1 MTSPTFVP
9 KFISASEL
17 AREAGCSTNKIT
29 AAVES
34 GLLTPAGRSGNHKSA
49 AMIFMRADLENL
61 LAAIRLGGRAK
72 GSVPTSRPHRCT
84 NAAEVLAKGEAL
96 IRAREESK

>member
-1 MTSPTFVP
+1 MTSP

-49 AMIFMRADLENL
+49 AMIFERADLENL

-72 GSVPTSRPHRCT
+72 GQIANRPPHRCT
-84 NAAEVLAKGEAL
+84 NAAEVRAKGEAL
-96 IRAREESK
+96 RRAKEESK